1 MVYIEEVNVKRIF
14 KDSFRFIEGNSILSK
29 VFVCFVF
36 VPLELHDTI
45 LTIKLRAIAFHQNQS
60 AIALAIYKT
69 YCFFFQKNSASYIFA
84 RFTSSLVYLMLFRLT
99 AMNFV

>member
-14 KDSFRFIEGNSILSK
+14 KDSFRFIEENSMLSK

-45 LTIKLRAIAFHQNQS
+45 LTTIEGDRTSPKSISDRTCNLQNLLLLFS
-60 AIALAIYKT
+60 
-69 YCFFFQKNSASYIFA
+69 KNSASYIFA